1 MCGAVPVKRGK
12 RLVGLLVRLDGA
24 ARVAALKRSLE
35 TPAARGR
42 RLRAALEARPDTVV
56 FVCHGNIMR
65 SAFALAWARAK
76 HPGMAARLLGAGTHA
91 VRGRPAQASAL
102 LVAAEMGMPLNE
114 HAATPLSGVE
124 PGENALIICM
134 DRANEANAIAFWPEL
149 GPRIF
154 LIGDIAEAGGLTGE
168 AGGGK
173 VLEREVRDPYARGDD
188 ATRAAFRAVV
198 ELVGA
203 WAGGLGLGE

>member
-114 HAATPLSGVE
+114 HAATPLAGVE

-154 LIGDIAEAGGLTGE
+154 LIGDIAAVGGDGI
-168 AGGGK
+168 GK
-173 VLEREVRDPYARGDD
+173 VMEREVRDPYARGDD